1 MISEEH
7 LYRMALTSIPGI
19 GLTSARRMLSATN
32 SATWLFKNR
41 KEAQEVLT
49 GIPGKIIANLDCPDI
64 LRRCEAELEFAE
76 KNNIACLID
85 TDEAFP
91 SRLRECE
98 DAPLVLFYKGN
109 ADLNR
114 LHVVSIVGT
123 RHATDYGRDLCAAMM
138 RDLKSFAP
146 DILIVSGLAYG
157 IDIAAHRASL
167 SNGMDTVGV
176 LAHGLDRIYP
186 YVHKSVAAEML
197 NHGGLLTEFP
207 SGTNP
212 DRQNFIMRNRIIA
225 GVSDATIVVQSARKG
240 GALITAS
247 IASSYNR
254 DCFAFPG
261 RVGDVYSEGCNEI
274 IRRNQAAMIRCAED
288 LLEAM
293 NWTAD
298 TRTQKKQPIQRQ
310 LFPDLSEDEGGVV
323 KVMEK
328 YPDGIQINK
337 LTIEANLPI
346 NKLSSIL
353 FSLEMKGVVK
363 ASAGAV
369 YRLLSL

>member
-7 LYRMALTSIPGI
+7 LYRMALPHIPGI
-19 GLTSARRMLSATN
+19 GLTTARRILAATE

-49 GIPGKIIANLDCPDI
+49 GIPSKIISNLDCPEV

-76 KNNIACLID
+76 KHSIVCLID
-85 TDEAFP
+85 TDEAYP

-98 DAPLVLFYKGN
+98 DAPMVLFYKGN

-114 LHVVSIVGT
+114 LHVVSVVGT
-123 RHATDYGRDLCAAMM
+123 RHATDYGRDLCTSMM
-138 RDLKSFAP
+138 RDFKAISP

-157 IDIAAHRASL
+157 IDVAAHRAAL
-167 SNGMDTVGV
+167 SNGLDTVAV

-186 YVHKSVAAEML
+186 YFHRNVAAEML
-197 NHGGLLTEFP
+197 EHGGLLTEFP

-212 DRQNFIMRNRIIA
+212 DRQNFVMRNRIIA
-225 GVSDATIVVQSARKG
+225 GISDATVVVQSAIKG

-261 RVGDVYSEGCNEI
+261 RVGDEYSEGCNEI
-274 IRRNQAAMIRCAED
+274 IRRNRAAMICCAED

-293 NWTAD
+293 NWVTE
-298 TRTQKKQPIQRQ
+298 RNSQKKQPIQRQ
-310 LFPDLSEDEGGVV
+310 LFPDLSEEEGNIV

-328 YPDGIQINK
+328 HPDGIQINL
-337 LTIEANLPI
+337 LTLEANLPI
-346 NKLSSIL
+346 NKVSSIL

-369 YRLLSL
+369 YRLLS